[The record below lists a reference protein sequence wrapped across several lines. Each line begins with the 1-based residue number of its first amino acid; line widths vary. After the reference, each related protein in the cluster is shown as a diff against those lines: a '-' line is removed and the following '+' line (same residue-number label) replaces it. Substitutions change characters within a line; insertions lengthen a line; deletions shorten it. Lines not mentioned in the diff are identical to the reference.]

1 MLVAPLKKF
10 LFTLIPN
17 TSCGPFCCLNLWSDF
32 QLNIESYP
40 ALLFPVIGSEKSHHP
55 LKQSDATIWL
65 LTYFC
70 ASCSLPVMFRL
81 AVIGYCI
88 DCVFLFYDT

>member
-10 LFTLIPN
+10 LFTFTN
-17 TSCGPFCCLNLWSDF
+17 TSCGAFCCLNLWSDF

-40 ALLFPVIGSEKSHHP
+40 ALLCPVIGSEKSHHP

-81 AVIGYCI
+81 AVIGCCI